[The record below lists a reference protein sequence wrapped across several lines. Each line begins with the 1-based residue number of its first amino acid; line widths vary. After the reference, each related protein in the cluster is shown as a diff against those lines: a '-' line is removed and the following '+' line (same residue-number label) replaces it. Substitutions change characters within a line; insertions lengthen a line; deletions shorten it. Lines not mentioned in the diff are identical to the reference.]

1 MSGELIALAL
11 SAASI
16 SFLHTASGPD
26 HYLPF
31 VVISRS
37 RKWTISKTLF
47 WTTLCGMGHIL
58 SSLLVG
64 AIGLFLGW
72 QLANISWF
80 QNLRGDLSGWCLLI
94 FGIIY
99 LAYGITRAI
108 SNRPHKH
115 FDVYGSEV
123 YVYEHRHGEPV
134 YPKQRVRVTP
144 LILFA
149 LFVMGPSEPLLPL
162 LFYSGSRHSTM
173 EIMLLVLVFAITTVI
188 TMIGMVLIGLYGYSF
203 FRTELIERYVHAIG
217 GAVISICGIGM
228 VFLNW

>member
-11 SAASI
+11 SASSI

-123 YVYEHRHGEPV
+123 YVYEHRHGETV

-173 EIMLLVLVFAITTVI
+173 EIMLLILVFAFTTVI

-217 GAVISICGIGM
+217 GAVISICGTGM

>member
-1 MSGELIALAL
+1 MSAELITLSL

-31 VVISRS
+31 VVLSRS
-37 RKWTISKTLF
+37 KGWTITKTLF
-47 WTTLCGMGHIL
+47 WTTLCGFGHII

-72 QLANISWF
+72 QLANVSWF
-80 QNLRGDLSGWCLLI
+80 QQLRGNYAGWGLLL
-94 FGIIY
+94 FGIVY
-99 LAYGITRAI
+99 LVYGIYKAI
-108 SNRPHKH
+108 TNRPHKH
-115 FDVYGSEV
+115 FDVFGSEV
-123 YVYEHRHGEPV
+123 YVYEHRHGEV
-134 YPKQRVRVTP
+134 IYPKQRTRVTP

-149 LFVMGPSEPLLPL
+149 IFVMGPSEPLLPL

-173 EIMLLVLVFAITTVI
+173 EIFLLISVFAITTVL
-188 TMIGMVLIGLYGYSF
+188 TMITMVLIGTYGYSF
-203 FRTELIERYVHAIG
+203 FRTDQIERYVHAIG
-217 GAVISICGIGM
+217 GAVISACGIGM